1 MDAMKGGR
9 RIECLD
15 GLRGLAALWV
25 LIGHAHILTGFK
37 VPIIGDPELGVDLF
51 IMLSGFLMVFH
62 YQRRKAREP
71 WESPQTWAVFWA
83 RRFFRIAPLYYV
95 MLVIALIAGSE
106 IYQARMVI
114 DAFNGNPPQAASRY
128 LDDSLTNYLMHL
140 SFLFGLSPAHA
151 FRTALPDWSIGL
163 EMQFYAALPFIMIV
177 LGRLGWLKGML
188 VTVGLAVTAAWV
200 VHHLGFR
207 FPMPSFLPMKMHIF
221 AAGMLLAGALWM
233 SQGRAYLA
241 FAISALLVLIP
252 LGGDVTV
259 LHESVRVGIV
269 ALFFVLVHAD
279 RFPGSAGHYSRS
291 VNSVLGNSFF
301 RNLGELSFGA
311 YLIHLLI
318 MQPVIAWLIGNT
330 DLSNPARWLATLIVT
345 IPAVY
350 VLSFLGYKFIELPGQ
365 SVGRRLTQQRQ
376 VAT

>member
-1 MDAMKGGR
+1 MDAMKSGR

-37 VPIIGDPELGVDLF
+37 VPVIGDPELGVDLF

-95 MLVIALIAGSE
+95 TLVIALVVGPE

-114 DAFNGNPPQAASRY
+114 DVFNGNPPQAASRY
-128 LDDSLTNYLMHL
+128 LDDSLSNYLMHL
-140 SFLFGLSPAHA
+140 SFLFGLSPSHA

-188 VTVGLAVTAAWV
+188 VAVGLAVIAALA
-200 VHHLGFR
+200 VHRLGFR

-241 FAISALLVLIP
+241 FALSALLVLIP

-279 RFPGSAGHYSRS
+279 RVPGSAGSYSRS
-291 VNSVLGNSFF
+291 VNSVLGNTFF

-330 DLSNPARWLATLIVT
+330 ALSDPGRWLATLIVT
-345 IPAVY
+345 IPIVY
-350 VLSFLGYKFIELPGQ
+350 ILSFVGYKFIELPGQ
-365 SVGRRLTQQRQ
+365 TVGKRLTQQRQ